1 MQAFFIKFLI
11 YLSGIFSYCFDYKH
25 NTSLSLI
32 ITQQFLYLEYL
43 AWFAS

>member
-32 ITQQFLYLEYL
+32 ITQQFLYLEYST
-43 AWFAS
+43 WFAF